1 MDPGFRRFC
10 AAFGKRVRAL
20 RRARGLTQED
30 MMDLGF
36 VLRHYQ
42 RIEAGRSITLQTL
55 WKLARAFG
63 VSPRLVLPPTP
74 AGAKIRR
81 GRART

>member
-1 MDPGFRRFC
+1 MDPGFLSFC
-10 AAFGKRVRAL
+10 AAFGDRVRAL

-30 MMDLGF
+30 MMERGF

-63 VSPRLVLPPTP
+63 VSPRLVLPATP
-74 AGAKIRR
+74 AGTKGR
-81 GRART
+81 GRARR